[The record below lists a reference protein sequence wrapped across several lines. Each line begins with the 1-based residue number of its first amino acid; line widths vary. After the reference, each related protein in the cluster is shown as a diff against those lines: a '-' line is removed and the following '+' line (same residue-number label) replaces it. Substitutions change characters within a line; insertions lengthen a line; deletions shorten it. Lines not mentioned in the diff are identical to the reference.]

1 VVLSD
6 RRRNLSCLAA
16 LIALAAFAAP
26 REAAAQ
32 AAATASNALT
42 IPTLQSPPPLD
53 PKADLAA
60 WKDAAVVSLPW
71 DVQHQK
77 PSSEPATARVETD
90 GTNIYVRFDVKQRET
105 LLAQQHTNDVGDG
118 TDDEVWIDLWPNGSS
133 GFYYQFAATSNGT
146 HYQYS
151 SENTAYGAASG
162 NDFVVTMRIPITVMR
177 GSGGSA
183 GWNVQF
189 VRIVRSTGERQIWT
203 YGPAQTNGDDV
214 TYAGAMNGLASAIAS
229 RPKPRVALYGLAG
242 AGSSDSGL
250 TTSRMGGDF
259 SVPVTATSSFYGTI
273 HPDFSNV
280 EIDQQTISPTAYQ
293 RSFNEVRPFFTQ
305 GASFYDSFDCDACP
319 YVAQLYTPAI
329 PTPRDGYAFEGKQGR
344 FSFAAFDAVGTGR
357 NDGAA
362 ALVYRTPDNHWRFTE
377 QTVAVNLPGLTDH
390 TDTTGI
396 AYNDNKHV
404 SGYFNYGKDHGT
416 NVADG
421 SQAQRYDVGTFL
433 YSNTFG
439 FAASARKV
447 GAYYEP
453 VDGFVQHADIAGY
466 ALYENKIWLFDK
478 KSWLNK
484 HPARHVHGP
493 LSRAHRRAEP
503 DRQQHRH
510 RSAHPEPDRPER
522 RDRIVVPAARRRR
535 LHADL
540 AERRRPDLAQRD
552 REQPGQLRLSRLLG
566 DADDDHVQRRALR
579 PGPRRV
585 VDAQLD
591 DARRPARDALAR
603 SRRHAGLRGH
613 RHDERPVARA
623 ARLHV
628 RDRPELLVRARRAA
642 DHRDAAAARALTPA
656 RLHQRVEPLV
666 RVPPPHP
673 ARRALLR
680 LRRREPALD
689 APAVPGEVHPLFRRR
704 ERHLIAPRPLSLGGR
719 LVSAYCPGAYEPV
732 AAIV

>member
-1 VVLSD
+1 MLSD
-6 RRRNLSCLAA
+6 RRRNLSGLAA
-16 LIALAAFAAP
+16 LIALVAFAAP

-32 AAATASNALT
+32 AATTASNAIT
-42 IPTLQSPPPLD
+42 IPTFQSPPPLD

-77 PSSEPATARVETD
+77 PSSEPATARVATD
-90 GTNIYVRFDVKQRET
+90 GKDIYVRFDVKQRET

-151 SENTAYGAASG
+151 SENTAYAPTWTSYGAASG
-162 NDFVVTMRIPITVMR
+162 NDFVVTMRIPIKVMR
-177 GSGGSA
+177 ASGGSA
-183 GWNVQF
+183 GWKVQF

-214 TYAGAMNGLASAIAS
+214 TYAGAMNGLATAIAS
-229 RPKPRVALYGLAG
+229 RPKPRVALYGLG
-242 AGSSDSGL
+242 GVGSGDSGL

-293 RSFNEVRPFFTQ
+293 RSFSEVRPFFTQ

-319 YVAQLYTPAI
+319 FVAQLYTPAI

-362 ALVYRTPDNHWRFTE
+362 ALIYRTPDNRWRFTE
-377 QTVAVNLPGLTDH
+377 QTVTVNLPGITDH

-404 SGYFNYGKDHGT
+404 SGYFDYGNDHGT
-416 NVADG
+416 NVLDG

-478 KSWLNK
+478 KSWLNSIQLGTFMDRY
-484 HPARHVHGP
+484 HAHTGALNQTDNSIGIDLLTQSRIDLNVGIGSSYLLLDNGVFTPISQNGVGLTWHSGTANQPGSYGYHGSSATP
-493 LSRAHRRAEP
+493 TTITYNAGRFGPGRVESWTRSSTMRAGPRGTLSLEADDTRAYEDDGATNVQWLERLGYTYATGPNSSFALGVRRIIGTQPLLELSRPPGFTSAWNLSFAYHRRTPHDELYFAY
-503 DRQQHRH
+503 
-510 RSAHPEPDRPER
+510 
-522 RDRIVVPAARRRR
+522 
-535 LHADL
+535 
-540 AERRRPDLAQRD
+540 
-552 REQPGQLRLSRLLG
+552 G
-566 DADDDHVQRRALR
+566 DAS
-579 PGPRRV
+579 
-585 VDAQLD
+585 QLSTL
-591 DARRPARDALAR
+591 PQF
-603 SRRHAGLRGH
+603 
-613 RHDERPVARA
+613 
-623 ARLHV
+623 
-628 RDRPELLVRARRAA
+628 LVKFI
-642 DHRDAAAARALTPA
+642 HY
-656 RLHQRVEPLV
+656 
-666 RVPPPHP
+666 
-673 ARRALLR
+673 
-680 LRRREPALD
+680 
-689 APAVPGEVHPLFRRR
+689 F
-704 ERHLIAPRPLSLGGR
+704 
-719 LVSAYCPGAYEPV
+719 GAEKGT
-732 AAIV
+732 